1 MKKSL
6 LLIVCFLLSSNF
18 IIGQIIHVPDDQ
30 PTIQAGIDAA
40 VDGDTILVQSG
51 KYVERIN
58 FLGKDI
64 VVGSLYL
71 TTLDTSYISQT
82 IIDGDTSGR
91 VAFFHNG
98 EDKTSILCGFTI
110 QNGLGGII
118 CVNSSPT
125 ITHCI
130 ISNNSVIDTTNN
142 GQAAGGGIFCQ
153 SASPTISYCTIS
165 GNTAYGYFAWGG
177 GIYCYLSSSPEITHC
192 IISNNSADVYH
203 FASIG
208 GGIYSRESSPRILN
222 SLITNNKS
230 SMGAGMY
237 CYWYDK
243 TEVINCTVTENINN
257 AYNATVSVDGSSS
270 IKIANSII
278 YGNTGNSDVAVN
290 DLFSS
295 IKCYTSDIGTGYS
308 GGTNISSDPLFKGNG
323 DYSLQAAS
331 PCIDAGNSSWVGW
344 NSDLNGNQRL
354 WDGNGSGVAYVDM
367 GTYEYGSQ
375 SVSPLYL
382 TDNTSDFKMSIFWD
396 GSIGHLSSMTALG
409 EGCEF
414 KNNPDAL
421 YAGGLIF
428 GTKSAGYVNGNQA
441 SFGIVN
447 DFINIESIHTVT
459 SMDPEIDYIS
469 ETVYND
475 NNAAAPYGVSVNQE
489 ALSKNDD
496 EFVIL
501 KYGFTSNSSSLKDFY
516 AGIFADWDVGASDGY
531 PKNLGGYDQSR
542 NLAYQYINDGS
553 PDPNYYGIVALS
565 GMAGAKIAA
574 DTGGVTIRETALQ
587 RISTFENDTIT
598 EIGDYRMWI
607 GSGPFT
613 LTQGNTKFVYFAF
626 VAGTDST
633 NLQANADAAVQ
644 KYQHI
649 ITDVDENEVLPTQF
663 NLSQNYPNPFNPS
676 TLIKYQIPHGANV
689 TLEIFDVLGRRVKV
703 LVDEYK
709 NAGNYKIEFN
719 AKSLSSGTYF
729 YRIRTGKFSAVKKML
744 LIK

>member
-1 MKKSL
+1 MKTFLSVIISL
-6 LLIVCFLLSSNF
+6 LLLNVAKAK
-18 IIGQIIHVPDDQ
+18 IIHVPGDQ
-30 PTIQAGIDAA
+30 PTIKAGIATA
-40 VDGDTILVQSG
+40 IEGDTVLVQPG
-51 KYVERIN
+51 KYVEHISFN
-58 FLGKDI
+58 GKGI
-64 VVGSLYL
+64 VVGSLFL
-71 TTLDTSYISQT
+71 TTRDTSYISQT
-82 IIDGDTSGR
+82 VIDGDTSGK
-91 VAFFHNG
+91 VVFFISN
-98 EDKTSILCGFTI
+98 EVKTSILCGFTI
-110 QNGLGGII
+110 QNGLGGVF
-118 CVNSSPT
+118 CFKSSPT
-125 ITHCI
+125 ITYCT
-130 ISNNSVIDTTNN
+130 ISSNSTIDTLEN
-142 GQAAGGGIFCQ
+142 GKGAGGGIYCEH
-153 SASPTISYCTIS
+153 ASPTISYCTIY

-177 GIYCYLSSSPEITHC
+177 GIYCCLSSKPEITHC
-192 IISNNSADVYH
+192 IISNNSSVPYY
-203 FASIG
+203 FATLG

-237 CYWYDK
+237 CYWYDN
-243 TEVINCTVTENINN
+243 TEVINCTVTENINSIHSS
-257 AYNATVSVDGSSS
+257 TVSIDGHSS

-290 DLFSS
+290 DVFSS

-308 GGTNISSDPLFKGNG
+308 GGTNISSNPLFIGSS
-323 DYSLQAAS
+323 DYRLQAAS
-331 PCIDAGNSSWVGW
+331 PCIDAGNSLWVGW
-344 NSDLNGNQRL
+344 DSDLNGNQRL

-367 GTYEYGSQ
+367 GAYEYGSQ

-382 TDNTSDFKMSIFWD
+382 THNTGDFKMSIFWD

-414 KNNPDAL
+414 KNNSDAL

-441 SFGIVN
+441 SLGIVN

-469 ETVYND
+469 ETAYND
-475 NNAAAPYGVSVNQE
+475 NNAAAPYGVSVSQE
-489 ALSKNDD
+489 ALSKSGD

-501 KYGFTSNSSSLKDFY
+501 KFGFTPTSSSLKYFY
-516 AGIFADWDVGASDGY
+516 AGIFADWDVGAADGY
-531 PKNLGGYDQSR
+531 SKNLGGYDQSR
-542 NLAYQYINDGS
+542 NLAYQYINDRS

-574 DTGGVTIRETALQ
+574 DTGGVTMRETALQ

-613 LTQGNTKFVYFAF
+613 LKQGNTKFVYFAF
-626 VAGTDST
+626 VAGTDLA
-633 NLQANADAAVQ
+633 NLQANADAAAQ

-649 ITDVDENEVLPTQF
+649 ITDVGENEVLPTQF
-663 NLSQNYPNPFNPS
+663 GLSQNYPDPFNPT
-676 TLIKYQIPHGANV
+676 TLINYQIPKGSNV
-689 TLEIFDVLGRRVKV
+689 ILEIFDVLGRRVKV